1 MATLNFE
8 NYFFE
13 KFSFEENKNFDGE
26 SKNLDVDFFPKAE
39 VNILEDENIA
49 IVELNSI
56 IGDESKKD
64 CPFIGQV
71 TLTGIF
77 NISFDEEDHEDAD
90 LAENFLTQNTI
101 AILFPYL
108 RSFIADMTLRTNK
121 FPTFI
126 LPPFNVVEMIKDNE
140 AVTVNRLKSSHKS
153 G

>member
-1 MATLNFE
+1 M
-8 NYFFE
+8 
-13 KFSFEENKNFDGE
+13 
-26 SKNLDVDFFPKAE
+26 
-39 VNILEDENIA
+39 
-49 IVELNSI
+49 
-56 IGDESKKD
+56 
-64 CPFIGQV
+64 
-71 TLTGIF
+71 
-77 NISFDEEDHEDAD
+77 
-90 LAENFLTQNTI
+90 TQNTI